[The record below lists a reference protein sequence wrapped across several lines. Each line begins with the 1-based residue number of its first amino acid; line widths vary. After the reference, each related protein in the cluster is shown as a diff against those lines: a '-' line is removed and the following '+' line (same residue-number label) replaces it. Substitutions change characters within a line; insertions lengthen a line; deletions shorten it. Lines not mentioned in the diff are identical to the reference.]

1 MDIGE
6 RNWEGGMNWEIRFD
20 KYNTMYRIESQPEP
34 EVQHRE
40 LSSVLCDDADVWVQW
55 G

>member
-1 MDIGE
+1 MNRDADLENGYVDIGE

-40 LSSVLCDDADVWVQW
+40 LS
-55 G
+55 